1 MVRSDIIP
9 QNGTWRETEHPPK
22 SSGGVEQ
29 NRPSTH
35 EMISFRRTSEVNRVL
50 SRLTRSLGSGA
61 LEAIACSDVDPE
73 GALGE
78 TPREHNQGDD

>member
-1 MVRSDIIP
+1 M
-9 QNGTWRETEHPPK
+9 
-22 SSGGVEQ
+22 
-29 NRPSTH
+29 
-35 EMISFRRTSEVNRVL
+35 NRVL